1 MTDRRHGERGA
12 TLGAAPQR
20 LAARA
25 ARGASVRRH
34 TIIHMS
40 SLYRVGRAR
49 RVQHTPVRREH
60 RILHRQYP
68 TCIVL
73 RMQLA
78 PARRGPRA
86 GRRGEALGRAQRPRV
101 PGGRHQRAAARRA
114 LLPARRRVSGP
125 RASQHHLGFA
135 SPRAITNKV
144 NCVQVAAAR
153 HVPAAPGVRRRHAAA
168 GAARARLAARVSDC
182 HHPSRCVTC

>member
-1 MTDRRHGERGA
+1 
-12 TLGAAPQR
+12 
-20 LAARA
+20 
-25 ARGASVRRH
+25 
-34 TIIHMS
+34 
-40 SLYRVGRAR
+40 
-49 RVQHTPVRREH
+49 
-60 RILHRQYP
+60 
-68 TCIVL
+68 
-73 RMQLA
+73 MQLA

-86 GRRGEALGRAQRPRV
+86 GRRGEALGRARRPGV

-182 HHPSRCVTC
+182 HHFFQRSLDVLTVMCRSRGGRSRPRLV